1 MIATN
6 ALLSARPPGYKKQVI
21 TWKINDT
28 TSINN
33 IKPVVLGSPKIV
45 DDGKGKSLMFDGV
58 DDGLIMPVNP
68 LKGLKSF
75 TVELLVKP
83 VFSDSVAPRMLHIQD
98 IEGNRCTIELRITKQ
113 GKWYLDAFL
122 KNGKLNKGLTLFDTS
137 KQHLCDQWYWVALT
151 YDGTTMMQYVDA
163 VKEGEGTVVM
173 NTMTSGQTSIG
184 VRLNHINCLKDG

>member
-1 MIATN
+1 
-6 ALLSARPPGYKKQVI
+6 
-21 TWKINDT
+21 
-28 TSINN
+28 
-33 IKPVVLGSPKIV
+33 
-45 DDGKGKSLMFDGV
+45 MFDGV

-68 LKGLKSF
+68 LKGLKAS

-98 IEGNRCTIELRITKQ
+98 NEGNRCTIELRITKQ

-137 KQHLCDQWYWVALT
+137 RQHLCDQWYWVALT
-151 YDGTTMMQYVDA
+151 YDGTTMMQYVDGA
-163 VKEGEGTVVM
+163 KEGEGTVVM

-184 VRLNHINCLKDG
+184 VRLNHINWFKGWVKAIRFSSGALKPGFMQRKK